1 MRRWGII
8 VSGFY
13 AIAIFGLLMPAYRVI
28 ARLPLARGEG
38 FEWWSIY
45 GAEFVD
51 SGLFGFLM
59 GWGLLIVGGQAL
71 LLFLSVDTS
80 WRRLKPRLHIAIS
93 AALTGF
99 LFTLLA
105 VAGIF
110 SLAMAFGEDSLDWT
124 LAGVPAPFWILI
136 LWAATWAAWG
146 IVFYRFCRGG
156 SMTLERA
163 LSWLLKG
170 SVLEL
175 LIAVPAHII
184 VRSRGD
190 CSAPILTSW
199 GIVTGI
205 AIMLMC
211 FGPGVLALY
220 KRRLDTYG
228 ARRSVA
234 QASVEALK

>member
-1 MRRWGII
+1 
-8 VSGFY
+8 
-13 AIAIFGLLMPAYRVI
+13 
-28 ARLPLARGEG
+28 
-38 FEWWSIY
+38 
-45 GAEFVD
+45 
-51 SGLFGFLM
+51 
-59 GWGLLIVGGQAL
+59 
-71 LLFLSVDTS
+71 
-80 WRRLKPRLHIAIS
+80 
-93 AALTGF
+93 
-99 LFTLLA
+99 
-105 VAGIF
+105 
-110 SLAMAFGEDSLDWT
+110 
-124 LAGVPAPFWILI
+124 
-136 LWAATWAAWG
+136 
-146 IVFYRFCRGG
+146 
-156 SMTLERA
+156 MTLERA